1 MALTDCSVP
10 SVDSF
15 PTSVMTSI
23 DGAVTMY
30 PSLNPFRDGKAHHLV
45 PQHIEAQIDEPPFG
59 GLENLPRNTTA
70 EAMIVSAKNEEGH
83 QFIGQA
89 DISPSQLWSAV
100 APRNALIIPGTTTP
114 ATVLKKL
121 SRP

>member
-30 PSLNPFRDGKAHHLV
+30 PWAIPFR
-45 PQHIEAQIDEPPFG
+45 
-59 GLENLPRNTTA
+59 TA
-70 EAMIVSAKNEEGH
+70 
-83 QFIGQA
+83 
-89 DISPSQLWSAV
+89 
-100 APRNALIIPGTTTP
+100 RRIILFHSTS
-114 ATVLKKL
+114 K
-121 SRP
+121 RR